1 MNIIFIAPPAAGKGT
16 QSSLLEK
23 KYNYTHLSTGDLL
36 RKEIADK
43 TELGTQIENI
53 ISKGELVS
61 DELITKLLKNEL
73 ENINHQKF
81 ILDGYPRNLNQAQT
95 LTEILDNLNINNYIV
110 IYLDLDLETAKKR
123 ALGRLICPKCRASYN
138 KYFQNL
144 MPKENGICDKCH
156 NELVQRVD
164 DNEETFKNRFQT
176 YLNVTNPLLDYYSK
190 INKLHVI
197 DASLSTEEIFKNIER
212 ILESIDVDN

>member
-16 QSSLLEK
+16 QSSLLERY
-23 KYNYTHLSTGDLL
+23 YNYMHLSTGDLL
-36 RKEIADK
+36 RKEMADN

-61 DELITKLLKNEL
+61 DEIITKLLKNEL

-95 LTEILDNLNINNYIV
+95 LTEILKDLNINNYFV
-110 IYLDLDLETAKKR
+110 IYLDLDIETAKER
-123 ALGRLICPKCRASYN
+123 ALGRIFCPKCRASYN

-156 NELVQRVD
+156 NELVQRTD
-164 DNEETFKNRFQT
+164 DNEEAFKKRFQT
-176 YLNVTNPLLDYYSK
+176 YLNVTNPLLDYYRK
-190 INKLHVI
+190 INKLHVV
-197 DASLSTEEIFKNIER
+197 DASLSAEEIFKNIEG
-212 ILESIDVDN
+212 ILASNGVDN